1 MAYHLPGA
9 ARAQPALPHHPS
21 LVTMETGQHS
31 PVSHS
36 EVAVVAGD
44 DFDLFVPLPYP
55 CSCPTKPPVPKRP
68 GNKPRTLGAFSLTT
82 IAVVGPTGVF
92 VGPSAV
98 AVVQS
103 PVVVVVTV
111 AVGHGDADVAAEH
124 PTDGPAVPAVVEAGE
139 SVEPEFESHVVVHQL
154 ADSITIAAPYPLG
167 N

>member
-1 MAYHLPGA
+1 M
-9 ARAQPALPHHPS
+9 
-21 LVTMETGQHS
+21 
-31 PVSHS
+31 
-36 EVAVVAGD
+36 
-44 DFDLFVPLPYP
+44 
-55 CSCPTKPPVPKRP
+55 
-68 GNKPRTLGAFSLTT
+68 TT

-92 VGPSAV
+92 VGPNVV